1 MRGRRPACDTP
12 PMSSSRPIPYVGM
25 PVRLVHFA
33 HDEEA
38 TVEAVLDEG
47 RTLVAGGTR
56 FTLRRMT
63 GHYVRE
69 HEPYYGTRLVLRRE
83 AGARRGRARAG
94 WHSARA

>member
-1 MRGRRPACDTP
+1 MRGRRPACHAS

-47 RTLVAGGTR
+47 RTLVAGGNR

-83 AGARRGRARAG
+83 AGT
-94 WHSARA
+94 